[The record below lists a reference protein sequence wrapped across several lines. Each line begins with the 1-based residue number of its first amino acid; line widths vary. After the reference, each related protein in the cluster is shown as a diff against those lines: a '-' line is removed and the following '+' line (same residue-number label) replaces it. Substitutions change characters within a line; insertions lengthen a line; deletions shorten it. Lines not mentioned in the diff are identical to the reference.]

1 MSQEEQIPASPAQMA
16 RVIFEFDPA
25 TGHSGW
31 KTEGAFP
38 LEKLVNLLEVAKCVF
53 VQQQLAQAAQAQAL
67 MNGRRV
73 LMPDGSLPPPT
84 S

>member
-1 MSQEEQIPASPAQMA
+1 MSQEEQISLAPPQIA

-31 KTEGAFP
+31 RTEGAFP
-38 LEKLVNLLEVAKCVF
+38 LDKLVNLLEVAKVVF

-67 MNGRRV
+67 TNGRRV